1 MPVVDLCTCRGNYQR
16 SLVGGDMRKP
26 GEIAVG
32 LCFLTVGIA
41 FMIGAVKL
49 TVGVPTEPKP
59 GFFPFI
65 DGAILL
71 GLSVL
76 FLVQAWRGQAGKTQ
90 AFGGIKGPVIV
101 TLTLILYVATLE
113 QVGYVITTT
122 VLSAVVLYVLDTKP
136 RVIVLMSLGLALV
149 SYLLFS
155 RLLGVTLPPGLLTF
169 L

>member
-1 MPVVDLCTCRGNYQR
+1 
-16 SLVGGDMRKP
+16 MRKP

-101 TLTLILYVATLE
+101 TLTLILYVVTLE
-113 QVGYVITTT
+113 RVWYIITTT
-122 VLSAVVLYVLDTKP
+122 VLSAVVLYVRRQRGGAGPGESGAGARQPPAFPTSSCCP
-136 RVIVLMSLGLALV
+136 R
-149 SYLLFS
+149 
-155 RLLGVTLPPGLLTF
+155 LLTF